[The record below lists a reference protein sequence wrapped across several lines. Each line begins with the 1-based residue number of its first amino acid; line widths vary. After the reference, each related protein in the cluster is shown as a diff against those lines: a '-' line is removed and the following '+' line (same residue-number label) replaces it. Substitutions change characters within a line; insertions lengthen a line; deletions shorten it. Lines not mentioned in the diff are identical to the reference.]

1 MKNII
6 LFLTFALMARYSF
19 GMMKALNIAATGMA
33 TQEMHVNT
41 ISNNVANLNTVA
53 YKKQRAES
61 QELMYE
67 TITEAGSRSDA
78 NSNYTIGVQVGSGS
92 KISGVR
98 KVFSAGAPKIT
109 NNPFDLMINGDG
121 FFGIIKP
128 NGQVV
133 YTRDGAFNVN
143 AQGQLVT
150 KQGYQV
156 FPGIAFPPGV
166 ASVSIGND
174 GMVDA
179 YFTGQVEPQN
189 VGQIPVFT
197 FINNP
202 GLHSDG
208 GNFYRTTT
216 ASGQAIQGIAGVN
229 NAGAMQQGALEMANV
244 SLMNEMTDLI
254 KAQRAYEMNSKV
266 MGVADQM
273 LQTVNNITR

>member
-1 MKNII
+1 MKKII
-6 LFLTFALMARYSF
+6 ISLSVTLLAPSSFA
-19 GMMKALNIAATGMA
+19 MMKALNIAATGMA

-41 ISNNVANLNTVA
+41 ISNNVANLNTVG

-61 QELMYE
+61 QDLMYE

-92 KISGVR
+92 RISGVR
-98 KVFSAGAPKIT
+98 KVFSPGAPKIT

-128 NGQVV
+128 NGEVV

-143 AQGQLVT
+143 SQGQLVT

-156 FPGIAFPPGV
+156 FPGIQFPPGV

-174 GMVDA
+174 GTCEA
-179 YFTGQVEPQN
+179 FFTGQVEGQN

-202 GLHSDG
+202 GLHSEG
-208 GNFYRTTT
+208 GNFYRQTT
-216 ASGQAIQGIAGVN
+216 ASGQPIQGIAGTS